1 MQNSGM
7 SKRFSYTNTLT
18 FTHSGIRSQVNLI
31 SCCTAECGQKQQK
44 GAEAHVFLVLLVSRH
59 QGAEVRGH
67 VVRFSYPSASVTRP
81 HRGPAHFSEVRKTI
95 LFPILPLSVFAWCH
109 GCLLTFKCEKRGRTT
124 SLFKGKI
131 WMVVVGGCPGW
142 RFLTS

>member
-1 MQNSGM
+1 MPNPGSSHVMQNSGM
-7 SKRFSYTNTLT
+7 SKRFSYTHTLT

-81 HRGPAHFSEVRKTI
+81 HRGPAHFSGGQKYDTF
-95 LFPILPLSVFAWCH
+95 LNFASF
-109 GCLLTFKCEKRGRTT
+109 CLCIT
-124 SLFKGKI
+124 S
-131 WMVVVGGCPGW
+131 WMSAGIQM
-142 RFLTS
+142 